1 LRPWPTAA
9 GSGIASTGAS
19 AAFVNSATKGAAIAT
34 AAQTTRGERQVR
46 AESIADRLYS
56 AHRSRLLAIARRN
69 CADAEDAEEA
79 LHDAFVLFID
89 HYDPDGGA
97 PAIAWLTLTLKRRC
111 WALSSRPR
119 LAHPHVTAPNPTGA
133 IDVPAQTL
141 VDSARRPDELA
152 EVNERVARMRS
163 HFARLKPNERE
174 ALCLLALGYSYS
186 EICEVTGWTYTK
198 VNRCLVEGRAQLRK
212 LDEED

>member
-1 LRPWPTAA
+1 LPTAA
-9 GSGIASTGAS
+9 GSGIAFPAHPRPSSTQRRREPQ
-19 AAFVNSATKGAAIAT
+19 IAT

-56 AHRSRLLAIARRN
+56 THRSRLLAIARRN
-69 CADAEDAEEA
+69 CADTEDAEEA

-89 HYDPDGGA
+89 HFDPDGGA

-119 LAHPHVTAPNPTGA
+119 LAHPHVSAPCPAGA
-133 IDVPAQTL
+133 VDSPAQTIA
-141 VDSARRPDELA
+141 DSARLPEELA
-152 EVNERVARMRS
+152 EVNERVAKMRS
-163 HFARLKPNERE
+163 HFAQLKANERE

-198 VNRCLVEGRAQLRK
+198 VNRCLVEGRARLRR
-212 LDEED
+212 LAEED